1 MPGVDHRRIHK
12 YHMKVAE
19 HTTQAGLQF
28 ILNKITGDLLREAD
42 AIKAGQDLWRRQ
54 EENTEEDRLMNVK
67 NFAVIEPH
75 YLS

>member
-1 MPGVDHRRIHK
+1 MPGVDHRHIHK

-42 AIKAGQDLWRRQ
+42 AIKAGQDL
-54 EENTEEDRLMNVK
+54 
-67 NFAVIEPH
+67 
-75 YLS
+75 